1 MLHFIIGGARSGK
14 SNYALEQALAL
25 SQQSGKNVTYVA
37 TATATDAEMAKRI
50 ARHQQERPAHWSLAE
65 VPLNLTEYI
74 EQYSNEKRVADSEPP
89 ILVID
94 CLTLWLNNHLYHQP
108 EQDFSMLFQGV
119 TQAIRASKAS
129 IIMVANEVGL
139 GIIPMGEVTRQFVD
153 QAGWLNQAV
162 ASNADHVTFVA
173 AGLPMALKRP

>member
-1 MLHFIIGGARSGK
+1 
-14 SNYALEQALAL
+14 
-25 SQQSGKNVTYVA
+25 
-37 TATATDAEMAKRI
+37 
-50 ARHQQERPAHWSLAE
+50 
-65 VPLNLTEYI
+65 
-74 EQYSNEKRVADSEPP
+74 
-89 ILVID
+89 
-94 CLTLWLNNHLYHQP
+94 
-108 EQDFSMLFQGV
+108 MLFQGF